1 MEEPLPSI
9 RLKSLRGAMELV
21 ELAMTQE
28 AGPLQAELKRRIN
41 SALGM
46 EGEGSWFRPKPEFV
60 KTPPRYWDFDKAVPE
75 AALPPVYLGR
85 DPLLPQE
92 LRKQVYE
99 CLEGGIRRG
108 DGVNFRFQ

>member
-28 AGPLQAELKRRIN
+28 AGPLQVELKRRIN

-46 EGEGSWFRPKPEFV
+46 EEMCIRDRTR
-60 KTPPRYWDFDKAVPE
+60 TPSGW
-75 AALPPVYLGR
+75 GM
-85 DPLLPQE
+85 
-92 LRKQVYE
+92 
-99 CLEGGIRRG
+99 
-108 DGVNFRFQ
+108 